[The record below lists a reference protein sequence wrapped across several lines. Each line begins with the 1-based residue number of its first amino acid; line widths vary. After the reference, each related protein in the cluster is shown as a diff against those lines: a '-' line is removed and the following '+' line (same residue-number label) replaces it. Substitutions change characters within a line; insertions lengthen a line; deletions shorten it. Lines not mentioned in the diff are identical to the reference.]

1 MAKDVASAFFLKKGE
16 RKVVRLG
23 LEDSEDLLFCIK
35 QGMAEHKLEEC
46 DVIGITGKVKEGKL
60 AYFQGS
66 SFKSMELK
74 ENAVQK
80 ASGKFRLSNE
90 KLHGDL
96 HITIALG
103 NHRIQGT
110 LIKGK
115 SMGEMEMELGF
126 VAIPD

>member
-1 MAKDVASAFFLKKGE
+1 MPKDVASAFFLKKGE
-16 RKVVRLG
+16 KKVVRLG
-23 LEDSEDLLFCIK
+23 LEDNEDVLGCIK

-66 SFKSMELK
+66 SFMSMELK
-74 ENAVQK
+74 EKAVQK
-80 ASGKFRLSNE
+80 ASGKFHLNKE

-103 NHRIQGT
+103 NNRIQGT

-115 SMGEMEMELGF
+115 ASGEMEIELGF
-126 VAIPD
+126 VAISD